1 MNRKLLALAVG
12 SVMAM
17 PLAAQAAP
25 TVYGLMNLSVDRT
38 VDTVDNGFGNGN
50 QYAVT
55 SNSSRLGVSAVVS
68 ACSNSVS
75 LCSST
80 NNRQTRPRKR

>member
-38 VDTVDNGFGNGN
+38 VDTVADEILAVDVDQFDALRTGVDRGTARSAPPRATR
-50 QYAVT
+50 AVT
-55 SNSSRLGVSAVVS
+55 
-68 ACSNSVS
+68 
-75 LCSST
+75 
-80 NNRQTRPRKR
+80 